1 MDSEFSATDELYHEL
16 RFLRET
22 QALAEAYDDPALGGT
37 GKKEPILCT
46 NQYGKGRV
54 FFTALGHEV
63 AAMSEPGFI
72 TTFVRGT
79 EWAATGK
86 VSLPVFPALSPTS
99 VDAIRLLVVTGGHD
113 HDPSFYGLFEDEE
126 GWNTTVVDT
135 SQTAFRADL
144 NSRFDVLVLYD
155 LTQEI
160 NEIEKKNLR
169 NFLENRNGLVV
180 LHHALADYSDWDWWT
195 REVIGGEFLLK
206 PEGKMA
212 ASTYRHDE
220 ELFIRPETRHVIT
233 AAIGP
238 MHLWDETYKGM
249 WISPE
254 VKVLLRTNNP
264 NSDGPVAWIGPY
276 SNSRVVA
283 IQLGHGPSVHRH
295 PAYQA
300 LIKNAIFWVADKM
313 SQ

>member
-1 MDSEFSATDELYHEL
+1 LDYCGPRWGVETEKAVEEFVKAGGGMVVVHGAIYGFSGLEVMGDHHARTGILESPWLEFKRMVGGYWPAIPSKSFHGERHSFQVKIKQSQHPILVGMDSEFSATDELYHEL

-22 QALAEAYDDPALGGT
+22 QVLAEAYDDPALGGT

-160 NEIEKKNLR
+160 NEIEKGNLR

-195 REVIGGEFLLK
+195 REVIGG
-206 PEGKMA
+206 G
-212 ASTYRHDE
+212 
-220 ELFIRPETRHVIT
+220 
-233 AAIGP
+233 
-238 MHLWDETYKGM
+238 
-249 WISPE
+249 IS
-254 VKVLLRTNNP
+254 
-264 NSDGPVAWIGPY
+264 A
-276 SNSRVVA
+276 
-283 IQLGHGPSVHRH
+283 
-295 PAYQA
+295 
-300 LIKNAIFWVADKM
+300 
-313 SQ
+313 